1 MSAFTTEIDVRFRD
15 IDAMGHVNNA
25 VYATYTEQA
34 RTDYFREVTDRG
46 LDGIPSVLATLSV
59 DFRAPVTLEEGSVTV
74 ALDVPE
80 LGRSSIPMAYEIRTE
95 KGVAAE
101 AETVQVIV
109 DESGDSMPIP
119 DGLRS
124 AIEAYHDL

>member
-1 MSAFTTEIDVRFRD
+1 MTAFTTEIGVRFRD

-74 ALDVPE
+74 SLDVPE
-80 LGRSSIPMAYEIRTE
+80 LGRSSIPMSYEIRTE

-119 DGLRS
+119 DDLRS

>member
-1 MSAFTTEIDVRFRD
+1 MTAFTTEIDVRFRD

-34 RTDYFREVTDRG
+34 RTDYFRAVTDRG

-74 ALDVPE
+74 ALEVPE

-95 KGVAAE
+95 NGVAAE

-119 DGLRS
+119 EDIRS

>member
-46 LDGIPSVLATLSV
+46 LDGIPSVLATLSI

-74 ALDVPE
+74 SLDVPE

-119 DGLRS
+119 EDIRS
-124 AIEAYHDL
+124 AIEAYHGL